1 MNFKSINGKKI
12 KDNKLILTHPTLV
25 LNPETKTISVYE
37 VSADEVCRIDLI
49 SEKFFNSPDYSE
61 YILKYNNISNPFSI
75 NEGDIL
81 NIPDINYVAVDFKIV
96 KSIGSG
102 AEEKEPSIRD
112 QFVDS
117 KRLTVKDKKRIEY
130 LQKKADQKANGSK
143 QILPPNLLKDGDK
156 NIDITGDTI
165 II

>member
-1 MNFKSINGKKI
+1 MNFKSINDKKI
-12 KDNKLILTHPTLV
+12 KDGKLILAHPTLV
-25 LNPETKTISVYE
+25 FAPGTSTISVYE

-61 YILKYNNISNPFSI
+61 HILKYNNISNTFSI

-81 NIPDINYVAVDFKIV
+81 NIPDV
-96 KSIGSG
+96 KSALKNFQPVKLIGDG
-102 AEEKEPSIRD
+102 AVEKEPSIRD

-117 KRLTVKDKKRIEY
+117 KRLTTKDKKRIEY
-130 LQKKADQKANGSK
+130 LQKKANQKTNGSK

>member
-1 MNFKSINGKKI
+1 MDQG
-12 KDNKLILTHPTLV
+12 L
-25 LNPETKTISVYE
+25 
-37 VSADEVCRIDLI
+37 
-49 SEKFFNSPDYSE
+49 
-61 YILKYNNISNPFSI
+61 
-75 NEGDIL
+75 
-81 NIPDINYVAVDFKIV
+81 
-96 KSIGSG
+96 
-102 AEEKEPSIRD
+102 KEPSIRD